1 MTGINRQNIEN
12 IEIIASRFKGSSKK
26 KGITRIYNKSF
37 WKTVQPV
44 LSDKIIIIRGTIY
57 LTENDELVKTYKRQ
71 HNI

>member
-26 KGITRIYNKSF
+26 KDITRIHNKSF

-44 LSDKIIIIRGTIY
+44 LSDKIIIIIGTIY